1 MNVKKALVTGANGFV
16 GSAVCRM
23 LIKHKIEVIAVV
35 RNPESSIKNIEGI
48 DHIKIIYC
56 DMQDYKSLY
65 KKIYDDEIDI
75 VYHFAWMGSAGNKRS
90 DYSTQLRNI
99 EYSLDLIKVV
109 HNMGCNRIVFAA
121 SIMEYEVHDTIESNA
136 NVGLGIIYSTAKLS
150 CDYMMYILCHNIGI
164 EYIRCIIS
172 NIYGPLEES
181 PRLINTSIRKILNNE
196 KVAFSPG
203 EQMYDFIYIDDA
215 AEMFY
220 LLGDNGKSGENYYI
234 GTKHPKKLK
243 YFLTE
248 LRDIVNKE
256 AEIRVGE
263 IPFDG
268 VSINYAAIDLVS
280 VERDTGYI
288 PKVSFSDGIKKTVE
302 WIRGITNG
310 EF

>member
-65 KKIYDDEIDI
+65 EKIYDNEIDI

-99 EYSLDLIKVV
+99 EYSLDLIKTV

-121 SIMEYEVHDTIESNA
+121 SIMEYEVHDAIESNA
-136 NVGLGIIYSTAKLS
+136 NVGLGTIYSTAKLS

-196 KVAFSPG
+196 KVAFSHG

-220 LLGDNGKSGENYYI
+220 LLGDNGKSRENYYI

-243 YFLTE
+243 YFLIE
-248 LRDIVNKE
+248 LHDIVNKE
-256 AEIRVGE
+256 AEIGVGE